1 MLAGV
6 TIEDPGSTHVDAA
19 VRLEADVTIL
29 PFTCLRG
36 STTVGTGSEIGPGAT
51 LIDTQVGQRC
61 RVRHAYTEGAVLEAG
76 ATVGPFTYL
85 RPQAHLGVGAKAGA
99 FVEIKKSTIG
109 RGSKVPH
116 LSYIGDAT
124 IGCGTNIGAGNITA
138 NYDGRHKHPTVI
150 GDNVRTGSDT
160 VFVAPV
166 TVGDH
171 ATIGAGSIITKDV
184 PAEALGIARSHQKN
198 IVGYAGRRRGD
209 QDVEGDGE

>member
-1 MLAGV
+1 
-6 TIEDPGSTHVDAA
+6 
-19 VRLEADVTIL
+19 
-29 PFTCLRG
+29 
-36 STTVGTGSEIGPGAT
+36 
-51 LIDTQVGQRC
+51 VGQGC

-76 ATVGPFTYL
+76 VSVGPFTYL
-85 RPQAHLGVGAKAGA
+85 RPQAHLGEGAKAGA

-116 LSYIGDAT
+116 LSYIGDAV

-198 IVGYAGRRRGD
+198 IAGYAGRCRGD
-209 QDVEGDGE
+209 QDVGGDGE